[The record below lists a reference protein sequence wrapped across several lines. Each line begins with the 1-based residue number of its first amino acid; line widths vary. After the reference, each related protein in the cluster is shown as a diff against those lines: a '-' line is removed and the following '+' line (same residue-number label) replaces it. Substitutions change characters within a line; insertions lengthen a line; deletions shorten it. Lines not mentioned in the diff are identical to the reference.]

1 MDQHIVDTM
10 KECTQGSLDNT
21 IKFPEVVG
29 KLTAC
34 GVESYHVD
42 LYRSEKT
49 CYLPDGESLVE
60 PMTLSELP
68 IAPGFSAEG
77 VQSAVRDSQQGRI
90 TYVEFLDRIREAGTT
105 QYFVY
110 LSGRCAVYIGRNG
123 SEHVERFPQVM

>member
-1 MDQHIVDTM
+1 MERRVMDTI
-10 KECTQGSLDNT
+10 KECTQGSLSGA

-29 KLTAC
+29 RLTDC

-49 CYLPDGESLVE
+49 YYLPDGESLVE
-60 PMTLSELP
+60 PMTLPEVS

-77 VQSAVRDSQQGRI
+77 VQSAIRDSQQGRI
-90 TYVEFLDRIREAGTT
+90 TYVEFLECIREAGTT

-110 LSGRCAVYIGRNG
+110 LSGRCAVYIGRDG
-123 SEHVERFPQVM
+123 SEYVERFPQVM